1 MGILIL
7 VLVIGVGQSFASVP
21 MLFAQP
27 KYYAQF
33 SDTGGLNA
41 GDKVRIAG
49 VDVGQVQSLEIDGD
63 KVVIGYTLDG
73 TQIGTDSRA
82 AIRTDTILG
91 RKNLEIEPRG
101 QYGVEAPTVF
111 CRWARPPRRTRST
124 TRSSTSRRR
133 RRAGTPRP
141 SSSR

>member
-1 MGILIL
+1 MRVLEGSNRVRNGLMGILIL
-7 VLVIGVGQSFASVP
+7 MLVIGVGQSFASVP

-27 KYYAQF
+27 TYYAQF
-33 SDTGGLNA
+33 ADTGGLSG

-49 VDVGQVQSLEIDGD
+49 VDVGEVRSLAIDGD
-63 KVVIGYTLDG
+63 KVMIGYSLDG

-101 QYGVEAPTVF
+101 Q
-111 CRWARPPRRTRST
+111 TR
-124 TRSSTSRRR
+124 
-133 RRAGTPRP
+133 
-141 SSSR
+141 